1 MLYSQLHRAV
11 LTVRNP
17 KHLFSQ
23 PATKIP
29 HPSNPTPSQPNKK
42 AQDHSKSHPIEIPPK
57 YHLSTD
63 NPEYCAAH
71 DVLRVQN
78 TTNQF
83 INQVHRQINPNQ
95 HTMAVLAASIC
106 THGGKALLSRQF
118 KELSKDRITALL
130 ANFPSL
136 LSSSGSQN
144 TTVED
149 EAVRYVYQPLE
160 EFYVVLLTNKQ
171 SNILQDIDTLHLFVS
186 VVSNMVRN
194 VDEKEVFDNAFE
206 ILSAFDEIVNLGYK
220 EQLTMLQV
228 QTFLEMDSHEEK
240 IQEIIERNKELEAS
254 EERRRRAKEI
264 QRKELA
270 RRNME
275 QQAVGFGSGGAGISS
290 QENFGY
296 SAAPPPVA
304 TYESARIEQ
313 ETTPAAEFAAP
324 RPMGSRGLQLGKKPA
339 RVAQPE
345 QSQPLLTTKAPVFSN
360 AAPVAAVAEPR
371 ASPADSTPVAALAPT
386 PTAPISASASPAPQN
401 SNKPQ
406 NNGILVT
413 LNEKVTAQLSRE
425 GSLVS
430 SEVKGDLQLRINDS
444 DLAHSK
450 ILLQVDHKSKVQY
463 KTHPNVDRMLFT
475 KESIVGLKDKA
486 KSFPSNDQSLGVL
499 RWRAVAASE
508 DTSLVPLLIT
518 AWVSVNN
525 GIAEV
530 TLEYELTPQY
540 LEAHPSQELFDDV
553 QILVPIALDDVE
565 LRDDPSGFVLYE
577 VNEEGVLFTIAQIP
591 FSDPL
596 GSFEFTIP
604 SFDEDSLFPMEVGF
618 DIVRQDGVTE
628 ADTAFGRVQV
638 VDVVTNDAD
647 ETSLPFD
654 LHLTLASE
662 GFSVN

>member
-1 MLYSQLHRAV
+1 
-11 LTVRNP
+11 
-17 KHLFSQ
+17 
-23 PATKIP
+23 
-29 HPSNPTPSQPNKK
+29 
-42 AQDHSKSHPIEIPPK
+42 
-57 YHLSTD
+57 
-63 NPEYCAAH
+63 
-71 DVLRVQN
+71 
-78 TTNQF
+78 
-83 INQVHRQINPNQ
+83 
-95 HTMAVLAASIC
+95 MAVLAASIC

-118 KELSKDRITALL
+118 KDLSKDRITALL

-136 LSSSGSQN
+136 LSNSGSQN

-186 VVSNMVRN
+186 VVSNMVRS
-194 VDEKEVFDNAFE
+194 VDEMEVFDNAFE

-270 RRNME
+270 RRNLE
-275 QQAVGFGSGGAGISS
+275 QQAVGFGSGGPGITSRD
-290 QENFGY
+290 NFGY
-296 SAAPPPVA
+296 TAAPPPVA
-304 TYESARIEQ
+304 TYESARIER
-313 ETTPAAEFAAP
+313 EVTPTPEFSAP
-324 RPMGSRGLQLGKKPA
+324 RPAAGRGLQLGKKPA

-345 QSQPLLTTKAPVFSN
+345 QNQPLLTTKPPVFPN
-360 AAPVAAVAEPR
+360 AAPLAAVEPR
-371 ASPADSTPVAALAPT
+371 APPAISTPVAPVSAT
-386 PTAPISASASPAPQN
+386 PTTPVSVSASPAPQ
-401 SNKPQ
+401 SSSKPQ

-425 GSLVS
+425 GSLLS

-450 ILLQVDHKSKVQY
+450 ILLQVDHKSKAQY
-463 KTHPNVDRMLFT
+463 KTHPNVDRALFT
-475 KESIVGLKDKA
+475 NESIIGLKDKA

-508 DTSLVPLLIT
+508 DSSLVPLLIT
-518 AWVSVNN
+518 AWVSVND
-525 GIAEV
+525 GVAEV

-540 LEAHPSQELFDDV
+540 LEAHPTQELFDDV
-553 QILVPIALDDVE
+553 QILVPISLHDVE
-565 LRDDPSGFVLYE
+565 LRDDPSGYVLYD

-618 DIVRQDGVTE
+618 ENVRLENVTE

-654 LHLTLASE
+654 LHLTLVSE
-662 GFSVN
+662 GYSVN